1 MLHRPAS
8 EAVEPIVVVLRVHSA
23 RVEVQVP
30 AVRLRVETARP
41 VVAVRTAVVPRLAV
55 AVA

>member
-8 EAVEPIVVVLRVHSA
+8 EAVVTVVVVLRVDSA

-30 AVRLRVETARP
+30 AVRLRVETAIP
-41 VVAVRTAVVPRLAV
+41 VVAVRTAVVPRLAITV
-55 AVA
+55 A